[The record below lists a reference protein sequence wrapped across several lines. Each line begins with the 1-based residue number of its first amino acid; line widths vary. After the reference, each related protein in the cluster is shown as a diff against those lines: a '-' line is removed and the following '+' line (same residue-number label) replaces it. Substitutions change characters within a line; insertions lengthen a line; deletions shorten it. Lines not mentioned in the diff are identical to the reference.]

1 MKIMGI
7 DPGSNITGYGII
19 EKKED
24 RLNWIDDGQISP
36 SKRSSFYER
45 LFYIFSEIKRLI
57 DKYRPQE
64 VALEDIFYSKNVKSS
79 IRLGHIR
86 GAIVVA
92 SLSMGVPL
100 FEYTP
105 LEVKKAVTGYGAASK
120 SQVKEMVKLI
130 LSIERD
136 ISFDSSDALAIA
148 ICHANTR
155 R

>member
-1 MKIMGI
+1 VKIMGI

>member
-1 MKIMGI
+1 MRIMGI
-7 DPGSNITGYGII
+7 DPGSNVTGYGII
-19 EKKED
+19 EKTEN
-24 RLNWIDDGQISP
+24 RLNWVDDGQISP
-36 SKRSSFYER
+36 SKKYNFYKK
-45 LFYIFSEIKRLI
+45 LFYIFSEIKEIINRYQPEEI
-57 DKYRPQE
+57 
-64 VALEDIFYSKNVKSS
+64 ALEDIFYSKNVKSS
-79 IRLGHIR
+79 IKLGHIR

-92 SLSMGVPL
+92 SFSMGIPL

-130 LSIERD
+130 LNIEKD